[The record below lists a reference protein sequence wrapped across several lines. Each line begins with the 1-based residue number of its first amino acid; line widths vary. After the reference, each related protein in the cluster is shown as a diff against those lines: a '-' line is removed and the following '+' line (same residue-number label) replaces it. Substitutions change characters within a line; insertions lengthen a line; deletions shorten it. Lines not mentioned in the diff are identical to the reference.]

1 MLGLVRCWRWRCW
14 AARMQACQRQQPTR
28 ACASTPAPPA
38 AVVLEPPRL
47 QDLPRWEGCFI
58 SSTSR
63 LVLPVDE
70 ATPMLDE
77 PLGGAEAGAAAV
89 PAPRT
94 FARGGLVSRLEQL
107 VLAEVEAASEPL
119 FD

>member
-1 MLGLVRCWRWRCW
+1 M
-14 AARMQACQRQQPTR
+14 
-28 ACASTPAPPA
+28 PALSILSRPLLLAPA

-47 QDLPRWEGCFI
+47 QDLPRWEGCFVT
-58 SSTSR
+58 STSR

-70 ATPMLDE
+70 ATPMLDDQ
-77 PLGGAEAGAAAV
+77 PAGDGAV
-89 PAPRT
+89 LSPPPPRA

-107 VLAEVEAASEPL
+107 VLQEVEAASEPL